1 MKLFLVSPLVKSIVK
16 FAAALSKLA
25 AVPAVVAFAV
35 VAIHGQA
42 TNSGALT
49 VGRLQINH
57 LDRFASKAIE
67 SINVNMDERLLRL
80 VPPLLSKD
88 PEEAKAKELIADL
101 KGIYVKR
108 FEFEAEGV
116 YVDADLAPI
125 RAQLQAP
132 GWSRIVEVR
141 SKREGNNVEV
151 YILTNGGRIDGL
163 AIISFEPREL
173 TVINIVGSVDLDKL
187 RKLEGQFG
195 VPDLELERETKPQP
209 NKP

>member
-1 MKLFLVSPLVKSIVK
+1 MKLFLISPPVKLIVK
-16 FAAALSKLA
+16 FVPILSKLA
-25 AVPAVVAFAV
+25 AVTAVVAFVV
-35 VAIHGQA
+35 VAIHAQA
-42 TNSGALT
+42 VNTSAST
-49 VGRLQINH
+49 SGRLQINH
-57 LDRFASKAIE
+57 LDRFAAKAIE
-67 SINVNMDERLLRL
+67 SINVNMDERLLRI

-108 FEFEAEGV
+108 FEFESEGA

-125 RAQLQAP
+125 REQLQAP

-151 YILTNGGRIDGL
+151 YLLTNGGRIDGL
-163 AIISFEPREL
+163 AILSFEPKEL

-187 RKLEGQFG
+187 RRLEGQFG
-195 VPDLELERETKPQP
+195 VPDLELERDSKPQP
-209 NKP
+209 KKP